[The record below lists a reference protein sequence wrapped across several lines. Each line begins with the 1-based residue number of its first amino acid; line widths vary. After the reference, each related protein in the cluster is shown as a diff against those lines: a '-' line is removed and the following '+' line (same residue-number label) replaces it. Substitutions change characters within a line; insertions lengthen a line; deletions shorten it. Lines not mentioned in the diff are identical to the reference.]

1 MNPLSASNVAN
12 AVVQSTGTVADRP
25 AAPVSQVPT
34 VGAGVK
40 TGGDSRPAPEPS
52 REVVEVAAKQ
62 IDSLVKKMGRSLNF
76 SVDDA
81 TGRSVV
87 RVVDPETNE
96 VIRQLP
102 PEETLK
108 IAKSLEYVSSVL
120 VQQKA

>member
-1 MNPLSASNVAN
+1 MNPLSASSVSTN
-12 AVVQSTGTVADRP
+12 VVQTAGTLPERP
-25 AAPVSQVPT
+25 AAPVVEVPA

-40 TGGDSRPAPEPS
+40 SGNEGRPAPEAN
-52 REVVEVAAKQ
+52 REMVEVAAKQ
-62 IDSLVKKMGRSLNF
+62 IDSFVKNMGRSLSF
-76 SVDDA
+76 SVDDT

-87 RVVDPETNE
+87 RVVDPETKE

-108 IAKSLEYVSSVL
+108 IAKSLEFVSSVL